1 MSKLLLVSLGLSL
14 TCSVAIAAEDD
25 SLLFLNR
32 VGESIVK
39 LQLAPAG
46 TTKWGPDQCQYED
59 DKSVENN
66 EKIPLKGT
74 TPGRYDIRFTDLKGR
89 SCTVKNLEVKAG
101 ALVVLREKELPP
113 ECAKK

>member
-1 MSKLLLVSLGLSL
+1 MLKLLFVSIGLSFA
-14 TCSVAIAAEDD
+14 CSAASAAD

-32 VGESIVK
+32 VGETLVK

-46 TTKWGPDQCQYED
+46 STKWGPDQCQFED

-66 EKIPLKGT
+66 EKIPLREI
-74 TPGRYDIRFTDLKGR
+74 TPGRYDVRFTDLKGR
-89 SCTVKNLEVKAG
+89 TCTIKNLDVKDG
-101 ALVVLREKELPP
+101 ALVVIRENELPP